1 MERALLKLILLSLA
15 IGFSLSDRE
24 CRARNAFFNPETS
37 RCYLFLRGVW
47 LNEAQEKCKEN
58 GYELISI
65 ENQTMNDFVLGLS
78 RNHLKNNNVTGRVG
92 IHYKGI
98 PKWHHRK
105 KVYHNFDEN
114 QGYVIHAQY
123 IKHLCTVMN
132 ISTGLWYQIDC
143 YKRLYPAHWV
153 LPKARTLTT
162 GKHMRGDQ
170 GPTLT
175 NKSRVHCK
183 GGKSL
188 PFAIPASDCATSR
201 PRNTKSY
208 QKKIMDCAV
217 KGITKEARASPA
229 GDAFHQYSPDV
240 AKNMRGLLALKGHTS
255 MRKNR
260 TIRQTSI
267 NVGTL
272 TGRSREHAETL
283 KKRRVDIA
291 CVQETKWK
299 GVKSRDISDGY
310 KLIYYGTTCG
320 REGVAIIVSD
330 SYRDIVTGVKR
341 VFDRLMSIK
350 VTEGGDTLRVVC
362 AYAPQCGCTDEMK
375 ECFYRDLE
383 ALTQEFKENKSI
395 LIGGDF
401 NALSSTHPS

>member
-143 YKRLYPAHWV
+143 YKRYCENHV
-153 LPKARTLTT
+153 IFTLFGILLKILKKKFSKNLMLNSST
-162 GKHMRGDQ
+162 DE
-170 GPTLT
+170 LT
-175 NKSRVHCK
+175 NNLSFK
-183 GGKSL
+183 
-188 PFAIPASDCATSR
+188 
-201 PRNTKSY
+201 TK
-208 QKKIMDCAV
+208 
-217 KGITKEARASPA
+217 
-229 GDAFHQYSPDV
+229 
-240 AKNMRGLLALKGHTS
+240 N
-255 MRKNR
+255 
-260 TIRQTSI
+260 
-267 NVGTL
+267 
-272 TGRSREHAETL
+272 
-283 KKRRVDIA
+283 
-291 CVQETKWK
+291 
-299 GVKSRDISDGY
+299 
-310 KLIYYGTTCG
+310 
-320 REGVAIIVSD
+320 
-330 SYRDIVTGVKR
+330 
-341 VFDRLMSIK
+341 
-350 VTEGGDTLRVVC
+350 
-362 AYAPQCGCTDEMK
+362 
-375 ECFYRDLE
+375 
-383 ALTQEFKENKSI
+383 
-395 LIGGDF
+395 IGGRLHC
-401 NALSSTHPS
+401 LSLNV